1 MTLNFINEIIAIFK
15 NLSLENIIDIGI
27 GLAIIVI
34 FKIFSSSFA
43 YIIIKMF
50 KFKVKDKKKIKSNG
64 FYKPLKAFFVLLGV
78 YIGVMALKLPDD
90 AFSIA
95 TKIFKICT
103 IIIISK
109 GFANLFDAS
118 SETFNAIRE
127 KLHIEGTDTTINFFS
142 KIAKGLI
149 YIVAAF
155 IVISEFGYDLS
166 GLAAG
171 LGIGSVVIAL
181 AAQDI
186 AKSFVAGVSIIA
198 DRPFDIGDYIEV
210 DTYAGTVEDITFR
223 TTRIRDIN
231 NQIVVLPN
239 SFLTTASIINA
250 TKREKRRYYLLLT
263 LELNTPLEKVASL
276 SDNIKLTLNTH
287 PNIIKEDIK
296 VFFDTISSNGI
307 DMSISFYTDITDTTD
322 FMKFK
327 EEINYALLKMI
338 NEANIELAYSSQSIY
353 LKKE

>member
-1 MTLNFINEIIAIFK
+1 MVLNFINEIIEIFK
-15 NLSLENIIDIGI
+15 NLALENIIDIGI

-78 YIGVMALKLPDD
+78 YIGTMALKLPQD
-90 AFSIA
+90 AFIIV

-103 IIIISK
+103 ILIISK
-109 GFANLFDAS
+109 GFANLFDSS
-118 SETFNAIRE
+118 SETFSAIRE

-186 AKSFVAGVSIIA
+186 AKSFVAGISIIA

-210 DTYAGTVEDITFR
+210 DTYSGTVEDITFR

-276 SDNIKLTLNTH
+276 SENIKFALNTH
-287 PNIIKEDIK
+287 PNIIKEDIR
-296 VFFDTISSNGI
+296 VFFDAISANGI
-307 DMSISFYTDITDTTD
+307 DISISFYTDITNTAD

-327 EEINYALLKMI
+327 EEINYRLLEMI
-338 NEANIELAYSSQSIY
+338 NEAHIELAYPSQSIY